1 MSLNQTG
8 VVKVSAVVPNE
19 ILIAPETAVTIS
31 LKLCP
36 FFSTPPESLK
46 AGTPISTTLEAGGI
60 ANRQGFYSNSASY
73 STVLLHDTKLNEGYA
88 NATVLIKGV
97 VNLNALDPE
106 VQAKWTEEM
115 KAKLK
120 HIIFVK

>member
-8 VVKVSAVVPNE
+8 VVRVSAVVPTE
-19 ILIAPETAVTIS
+19 IVIAPETAVTIPIE
-31 LKLCP
+31 LAP

-46 AGTPISTTLEAGGI
+46 AGTPISTSLEAGGI
-60 ANRQGFYSNSASY
+60 ANRKGLYSNSASY
-73 STVLLHDTKLNEGYA
+73 NAVLLHDTKLNEGRA
-88 NATVLIKGV
+88 NATVLIKGA

-115 KAKLK
+115 KAQLK

>member
-1 MSLNQTG
+1 MSLNQTE

-19 ILIAPETAVTIS
+19 ILIAPETAVTLSVELQPLFAPSQTI
-31 LKLCP
+31 
-36 FFSTPPESLK
+36 PESLK
-46 AGTPISTTLEAGGI
+46 AGTPISVGKDWG
-60 ANRQGFYSNSASY
+60 NRPSLYSSSASY
-73 STVLLHDTKLNEGYA
+73 DAVLLHDTKLNEGYA

-115 KAKLK
+115 KSQLK